1 MRTPHLAVFALL
13 ALTVVSPAF
22 ANAPIPPGRVLPS
35 LGPRTPYVP
44 GEVLVLAPHGGALAH
59 AAAAGAT
66 RDARTAA
73 LLGGAGV
80 ARVEPLGADAR
91 SLDLRYDA
99 LRLTSDDPAFDPY
112 TAARELVASGAAIA
126 AAPNLR
132 MTLHAVPNDP
142 YLVDQWHL
150 STSAAGVRARP
161 AWDLSTGSPSIKI
174 GIMDTGVDRQHSDL
188 FFKIWS
194 NTAEISNNAIDDD
207 HNGWIDDTQGWD
219 FGDGDNNPDP
229 ALTPDAY
236 YGLDQGWHGTFV
248 AGLAAAASNNGVG
261 VAGVAWGC
269 RIVPLKVADAYGD
282 LTLAAIVDAFHYA
295 QAVHLS
301 VLNLSFGTSDPS
313 AADFFQELVTAATDA
328 GIVVIASA
336 GNNGVDTPSYP
347 GACDDVLA
355 VAATTSSNLRASWS
369 NWGDWV
375 DLAAPGEA
383 VWSSIARNY
392 EYDELTWWYFETYCG
407 FDGAHAYLA
416 NDGTSFASPI
426 VAGAAALVRSAY
438 PNLSPRQVA
447 QQLVVNGDLRA
458 YDNPIGP
465 RLNIERALQRPLAV
479 DGAAPPASMAFAPP
493 SPNPARTLARFAF
506 TLPRAG
512 AARLEVL
519 DAQGRH
525 VRTLF
530 EGDAAAGAHAESWDL
545 RDERGGAVAAGLYFA
560 RLAHG
565 GVAETRRFVVTP

>member
-1 MRTPHLAVFALL
+1 MRTPPLAVATLL
-13 ALTVVSPAF
+13 ALTLVVPAH
-22 ANAPIPPGRVLPS
+22 AYAPIPPGRVLPT
-35 LGPRTPYVP
+35 LGPKAPFVP
-44 GEVLVLAPHGGALAH
+44 GEVLVLAPRGGALAH
-59 AAAAGAT
+59 AAAAGAA
-66 RDARTAA
+66 RDGHIAA
-73 LLGGAGV
+73 LLEDAGV
-80 ARVEPLGADAR
+80 ARVAPLGTDVRA
-91 SLDLRYDA
+91 LDLRYDA

-112 TAARELVASGAAIA
+112 AAARELVASGAAIA

-142 YLVDQWHL
+142 YLADQWHL

-161 AWDLSTGSPSIKI
+161 AWDRSTGSASVKI
-174 GIMDTGVDRQHSDL
+174 GVMDTGVDRQHSDL
-188 FFKIWS
+188 FYKIWS
-194 NTAEISNNAIDDD
+194 NTAEISNNGIDDD

-219 FGDGDNNPDP
+219 FGDGDNDPDP
-229 ALTPDAY
+229 ALTPNY
-236 YGLDQGWHGTFV
+236 YGLDDGWHGTFV
-248 AGLAAAASNNGVG
+248 AGLAAAASNNGIG

-295 QAVHLS
+295 QAVHVS

-313 AADFFQELVTAATDA
+313 AAEFFQELVTAATDA
-328 GIVVIASA
+328 GIVVVASA
-336 GNNGVDTPSYP
+336 GNSGVDTPSYP
-347 GACDDVLA
+347 GACDDVLC
-355 VAATTSSNLRASWS
+355 VAATTASNLRASWS
-369 NWGDWV
+369 NWGEWV
-375 DLAAPGEA
+375 DIAAPGEA

-438 PNLSPRQVA
+438 PNLAARQVA

-465 RLNIERALQRPLAV
+465 RLNIERALLQPLAA
-479 DGAAPPASMAFAPP
+479 DGAAPTPAMAFAPP
-493 SPNPARTLARFAF
+493 SPNPARSLARFAF

-512 AARLEVL
+512 AVRLELL
-519 DAQGRH
+519 DAQGRR
-525 VRTLF
+525 VRTLLD
-530 EGDAAAGAHAESWDL
+530 GDAVAGLHELAWDL

-560 RLAHG
+560 RLAHA
-565 GVAETRRFVVTP
+565 GVAETRRFVVTR